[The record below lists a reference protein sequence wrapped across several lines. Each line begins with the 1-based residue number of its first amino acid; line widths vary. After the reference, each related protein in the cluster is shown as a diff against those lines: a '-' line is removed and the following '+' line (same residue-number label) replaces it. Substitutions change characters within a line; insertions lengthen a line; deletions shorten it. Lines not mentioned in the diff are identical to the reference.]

1 MDQTTLTILLVF
13 GLIVVASLALLFG
26 RNNSYKKEIGAKIW
40 KEISQIE
47 TMVKSN
53 QVVSH
58 RDLIVRLDTL
68 LSKSFQLYYN
78 NKDTCGNN
86 LKKSKHLFSKETYQ
100 ELWEVHKLRN
110 QVVHDNLEVQGKDA
124 SKSLLIIK
132 KAVRRLI
139 YG

>member
-1 MDQTTLTILLVF
+1 MDQTTLTILLLL
-13 GLIVVASLALLFG
+13 GLIVVATFAVFLG
-26 RNNSYKKEIGAKIW
+26 KNNSYKREIGAKIW
-40 KEISQIE
+40 KELSQIE
-47 TMVKSN
+47 TIMNSG
-53 QVVSH
+53 QPISH

-86 LKKSKHLFSKETYQ
+86 LKRSKAIFSKETYQ
-100 ELWEVHKLRN
+100 NLWEVHKLRN
-110 QVVHDNLEVQGKDA
+110 QVVHDNLEVQSKDS

-132 KAVRRLI
+132 KAIRRLI